1 VQKVKRTV
9 IILLGIT
16 ALVVSGCSS
25 VNTSFDYDN
34 HADFSKLQ
42 TFAWMP
48 REANTSGDV
57 QQAQAD
63 NSLFDNRLKNAVNGN
78 LEAKGYSINT
88 TDPDFVI
95 LYHIGIQDK
104 VNVTNWG
111 YTYGPYWG
119 PWGESVDVTQYTEGT
134 LILDFIDYSTKN
146 IIWRGTA
153 QKALSG
159 NVKPEDADK
168 NVQKVV
174 DQLLAKFPPQ

>member
-1 VQKVKRTV
+1 MKRAV
-9 IILLGIT
+9 VILLGIT
-16 ALVVSGCSS
+16 ALTVSGCSS
-25 VNTSFDYDN
+25 VSTSFDYDN
-34 HADFSKLQ
+34 HVDFSKLQ

-48 REANTSGDV
+48 REANIGGNA
-57 QQAQAD
+57 QQAQMD
-63 NSLFDNRLKNAVNGN
+63 NSLFSNRLKNAVNSN

-88 TDPDFVI
+88 ADPDFVI
-95 LYHIGIQDK
+95 IYHTGVQDK

-119 PWGESVDVTQYTEGT
+119 PWGESLDVHQYTEGT
-134 LILDFIDYSTKN
+134 LILDFIDFETKN

-159 NVKPEDADK
+159 EVDPEKVDA
-168 NVQKVV
+168 NIQKAV

>member
-1 VQKVKRTV
+1 MKRSVV
-9 IILLGIT
+9 ILIGMA
-16 ALVVSGCSS
+16 ALMISGCSS
-25 VNTSFDYDN
+25 TNTTFDYDS

-48 REANTSGDV
+48 RETVNPGGN
-57 QQAQAD
+57 AQAAQED
-63 NSLFDNRLKNAVNGN
+63 NSLFTNRLKNAVNNN

-88 TDPDFVI
+88 TDPDFVVV
-95 LYHIGIQDK
+95 YHTGVQDK

-134 LILDFIDYSTKN
+134 LILDLISYETKN

-159 NVKPEDADK
+159 EPKPEKADENMK
-168 NVQKVV
+168 KVI

>member
-1 VQKVKRTV
+1 MKRTFV
-9 IILLGIT
+9 ILLGIA
-16 ALVVSGCSS
+16 ALVISGCSS
-25 VNTSFDYDN
+25 VNTTFDYDSN
-34 HADFSKLQ
+34 ADFSKLQ

-48 REANTSGDV
+48 RETVNPGGNA
-57 QQAQAD
+57 QQAQMD
-63 NSLFDNRLKNAVNGN
+63 NSLFVNRLKNAVNSN

-88 TDPDFVI
+88 TDPDFVVV
-95 LYHIGIQDK
+95 YHTGVQDK

-119 PWGESVDVTQYTEGT
+119 PWGESVDVHQYTEAT
-134 LILDFIDYSTKN
+134 LILDFISYDTKN

-159 NVKPEDADK
+159 ETNPEKADA
-168 NVQKVV
+168 NIQKAV

>member
-1 VQKVKRTV
+1 M
-9 IILLGIT
+9 
-16 ALVVSGCSS
+16 VSGCSS
-25 VNTSFDYDN
+25 VNTSYDYDTQ
-34 HADFSKLQ
+34 ADFSKFQ

-48 REANTSGDV
+48 RETTTGGNA

-63 NSLFDNRLKNAVNGN
+63 NSLFDQRLKNAVNNN
-78 LEAKGYSINT
+78 LDAKGYTIDT
-88 TDPDFVI
+88 TEPDFVI
-95 LYHIGIQDK
+95 IYHTGVQDK

-134 LILDFIDYSTKN
+134 LILDFINYETKN
-146 IIWRGTA
+146 ILWRGTA

-159 NVKPEDADK
+159 NVKPEDAER
-168 NVQKVV
+168 NLQKAV

>member
-1 VQKVKRTV
+1 VKIKAV
-9 IILLGIT
+9 VLLG
-16 ALVVSGCSS
+16 VVFLMQAGCSS
-25 VNTSFDYDN
+25 VSTHYDYDTQ
-34 HADFSKLQ
+34 ADFSKLK

-48 REANTSGDV
+48 RETTGAGGNA

-63 NSLFDNRLKNAVNGN
+63 NSLFDKRLKAAVNNN
-78 LEAKGYSINT
+78 LETKGYTIDT
-88 TDPDFVI
+88 TEPDFVI
-95 LYHIGIQDK
+95 IYHTGVQDK

-134 LILDFIDYSTKN
+134 LILDFVDYVTKS
-146 IIWRGTA
+146 IVWRGTA

-159 NVKPEDADK
+159 NVKPEDAEK
-168 NVQKVV
+168 NLQNAV